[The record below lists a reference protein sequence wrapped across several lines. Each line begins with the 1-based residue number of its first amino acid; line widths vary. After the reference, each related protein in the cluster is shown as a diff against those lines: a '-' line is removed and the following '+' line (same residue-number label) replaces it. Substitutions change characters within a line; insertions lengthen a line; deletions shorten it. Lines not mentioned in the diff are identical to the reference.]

1 MSKTDGGGD
10 TPLIRYGNFLFRYR
24 NAVFPAAMVLVLLAF
39 RPVPPFGDAAADRW
53 LDALGLLIVLIGQGV
68 RAAVIGLA
76 YIKRGGVNKKIHAD
90 ALVRDGIFAHARNPL
105 YVGNLLI
112 LAGLFVIHNNP
123 WVYLLGGAFF
133 LVSYGAIVAAE
144 EQYLAAKFGDDYA
157 DYCRAVGRW
166 LPTLRGLGGTLR
178 SMSFNWRR
186 VIMKDYSTVHTWS
199 TTVLGLM
206 AYQIVVERGFA
217 AARPALTV
225 IAVAVVAVALAALG
239 VRALK
244 KSGRL
249 QDRPVGQESVGQG
262 S

>member
-1 MSKTDGGGD
+1 MSMTDGGGD
-10 TPLIRYGNFLFRYR
+10 TLLIRYGTFLFRYR
-24 NAVFPAAMVLVLLAF
+24 NAVFPAAMVLVLLSF
-39 RPVPPFGDAAADRW
+39 RPVLPFGDAAADRW
-53 LDALGLLIVLIGQGV
+53 LDGLGLLIILIGQGV

-112 LAGLFVIHNNP
+112 LGGLFVIHNNP
-123 WVYLLGGAFF
+123 WVYLLGGTFF

-144 EQYLAAKFGDDYA
+144 EEYLAAKFGDDYA
-157 DYCRAVGRW
+157 DYCRKVGRW
-166 LPTLRGLGGTLR
+166 LPTLRGLGRTLR

-199 TTVLGLM
+199 TTVLGLV

-217 AARPALTV
+217 ARPALLV
-225 IAVAVVAVALAALG
+225 IAVAVVALALAALG

-249 QDRPVGQESVGQG
+249 HDRPMGQG

>member
-1 MSKTDGGGD
+1 MSMTDGGGD
-10 TPLIRYGNFLFRYR
+10 TLLIRYGTFLFRYR
-24 NAVFPAAMVLVLLAF
+24 NAVFPAAMVLVLLSF
-39 RPVPPFGDAAADRW
+39 RPVLPFGDAAADRW
-53 LDALGLLIVLIGQGV
+53 LDGLGLLIILIGQGV

-112 LAGLFVIHNNP
+112 LGGLFVIHNNP
-123 WVYLLGGAFF
+123 WVYLLGGTFF

-144 EQYLAAKFGDDYA
+144 EEYLAAKFGDDYA
-157 DYCRAVGRW
+157 DYCRKVGRW
-166 LPTLRGLGGTLR
+166 LPTLRGLGRTLR

-199 TTVLGLM
+199 TTVLGLV

-217 AARPALTV
+217 AARPALLV
-225 IAVAVVAVALAALG
+225 IAVAVVALALAALG

-249 QDRPVGQESVGQG
+249 HDRPMGQG